1 MMIQVAPES
10 HTLHL
15 GLGWSGSAGT
25 CPTGRDLFFCLII
38 MIGHGDVWTG
48 TSSTEV
54 SSLIQFLD
62 NRSNGHRY
70 FSWRTQERRVHDVCR
85 GQAVMVRVAQ
95 CQHEDL

>member
-1 MMIQVAPES
+1 
-10 HTLHL
+10 
-15 GLGWSGSAGT
+15 
-25 CPTGRDLFFCLII
+25 
-38 MIGHGDVWTG
+38 MIGYGDVWTV
-48 TSSTEV
+48 TSSTKV

-70 FSWRTQERRVHDVCR
+70 FSWRTQERRVQDVCR